1 MLRRIIFHKRCLVI
15 YTKSGLK
22 CLKLSALCPFSSSLL
37 GVIIYV
43 LNVHLCTAKLYGL
56 EVAKEDLVWSAN
68 RLYSDFQGRIQGG
81 GILAQ
86 QHPLASHRGCFWRE
100 KGKNI
105 EIHNICSIILLQ
117 FLLRLYLSFKVNEK
131 CGIIS
136 FNLIL

>member
-1 MLRRIIFHKRCLVI
+1 MSSLKMLRRIIFHKRCLVI

-81 GILAQ
+81 GFWPSST
-86 QHPLASHRGCFWRE
+86 PLPLTGGAFGEKRGKTLKFTISVALFCYNFYWGCICLL
-100 KGKNI
+100 KLMKN
-105 EIHNICSIILLQ
+105 
-117 FLLRLYLSFKVNEK
+117 VV
-131 CGIIS
+131 
-136 FNLIL
+136 